1 MIVKKAKKHNDEWT
15 VNDCYYFISTCVEF
29 YKRNEAVI
37 TEIIARKLERSY
49 DAVICRRK
57 EVLGILTNKEKGIHN
72 ITPNM
77 VEALKQ
83 YRVNTGVSQTKLDIA
98 FDVI

>member
-1 MIVKKAKKHNDEWT
+1 MVKKAKKHYEEWT
-15 VNDCYYFISTCVEF
+15 VSDCYYFILTCVEN
-29 YKRNEAVI
+29 YQRPEEMI
-37 TEIIARKLERSY
+37 TEKIAKKLDRSY

-83 YRVNTGVSQTKLDIA
+83 YRTNTNVSQNKLNIA

>member
-1 MIVKKAKKHNDEWT
+1 MKVKKAKNHYEDWN
-15 VNDCYYFISTCVEF
+15 VSDCYYFISTCVEGRQ
-29 YKRNEAVI
+29 KVEERI
-37 TEIIARKLERSY
+37 TEKIAKHLNRSY
-49 DAVICRRK
+49 DAIVCRRK

-83 YRVNTGVSQTKLDIA
+83 YRADTNVPQRHLDLT